1 MKIVQKP
8 YARRSISTAV
18 PEYGTVSYWQATA
31 PLRSPQS
38 FSPKKRYDVAIIGG
52 GYTGLW
58 TAYHLISRQPGM
70 SIAIFEAQELG
81 YGASGRNGGFVMP
94 VLHHSLH
101 NLLREVGVDVARGV
115 HAIATG
121 AVAQLC
127 ETVSRESLD
136 CDLDKSGLLVVAT
149 NEQQERKVRR
159 DLEAAAAM
167 GLADIRKIDRDELG
181 TIVKSPTYRF
191 ALEQTGCATV
201 HPLKL
206 VRSLGALLERKGV
219 HIFERSNVNELE
231 AAAGGVNIDVGGKR
245 YLADKAVLGLNAWSS
260 AMSSIDRDVMPVYSY
275 IIATEPIPESRW
287 NEIGWARR
295 YGIEDKRYHVH
306 FYRRTTDN
314 RILWGGRRAKSSM
327 AARISPSMDADPA
340 VFRLLAQSFA
350 ETFPQLDGVN
360 FSHGWGGPIAET
372 LSQLPSFGTLGDGRV
387 HYGHGYC
394 GHGVGPSFLGGQTL
408 ADLVQGDETERT
420 RLPFVNRPHGQWPA
434 EPWRTTGMVT
444 ALRETYWRDETAH
457 AGNGTAREPLTMRLG
472 RLLFLSKLR

>member
-1 MKIVQKP
+1 
-8 YARRSISTAV
+8 
-18 PEYGTVSYWQATA
+18 
-31 PLRSPQS
+31 
-38 FSPKKRYDVAIIGG
+38 
-52 GYTGLW
+52 
-58 TAYHLISRQPGM
+58 
-70 SIAIFEAQELG
+70 
-81 YGASGRNGGFVMP
+81 
-94 VLHHSLH
+94 
-101 NLLREVGVDVARGV
+101 
-115 HAIATG
+115 
-121 AVAQLC
+121 
-127 ETVSRESLD
+127 
-136 CDLDKSGLLVVAT
+136 
-149 NEQQERKVRR
+149 
-159 DLEAAAAM
+159 M
-167 GLADIRKIDRDELG
+167 GLADIRKMDRDELG
-181 TIVKSPTYRF
+181 TMVKSPTYRF

-245 YLADKAVLGLNAWSS
+245 YSADRAVLGLNAWSS

-275 IIATEPIPESRW
+275 IIATEPIPEDCW

-314 RILWGGRRAKSSM
+314 RILWGGRRAKSSIG
-327 AARISPSMDADPA
+327 ARISPSMDADPA
-340 VFRLLAQSFA
+340 VFGLLAQSFA
-350 ETFPQLDGVN
+350 ETFPQLEGVN